1 MLDNDDCDLSMI
13 IQLSGW
19 GVPSSKGVLRTA
31 AYNSPTIM
39 LGLPPLVCQL
49 FEQITRL
56 DFRFQFLC

>member
-1 MLDNDDCDLSMI
+1 MMIEIYMI

-31 AYNSPTIM
+31 AYNSPTIT

-56 DFRFQFLC
+56 NFRFQFLC